1 MATVNEKMTAI
12 ADVIRDKTGGIEP
25 LTLDGIAENIP
36 AVYEAG
42 KKAERNEFWKVLTNN
57 GAKQSY
63 YYTFSEKLWTK
74 DNFKPT
80 CNIVPTEAERTFYYH
95 NRGGVAYDLA
105 QQLEDCGV
113 KLDMSNNTTGSYTFC
128 YAALTRIP
136 EIDQRK
142 SIFTCMFRQNS
153 SNTKLVTID
162 KIICSSN
169 GDQAFTQT
177 FDGCSKLKNV
187 TFEGVIG
194 RTISFSAS
202 PLSVESM
209 KSIISCLKD
218 YSGTENEGTYTVT
231 FSSACKDALDAEGNT
246 SPNGNTWREY
256 ASDLGWNC

>member
-1 MATVNEKMTAI
+1 MN
-12 ADVIRDKTGGIEP
+12 
-25 LTLDGIAENIP
+25 IAENLTTIADNVP
-36 AVYEAG
+36 KVYEAG
-42 KKAERNEFWKVLTNN
+42 KKAEQRNFWKVLTNN

-63 YYTFSEKLWTK
+63 YYTFSERLWTK

-128 YAALTRIP
+128 YAVLTRIP

-187 TFEGVIG
+187 IFEGVIG
-194 RTISFSAS
+194 RTISFSVS
-202 PLSVESM
+202 PLSVASM

-218 YSGTENEGTYTVT
+218 YTGSSEYSYTIT
-231 FSSACKDALDAEGNT
+231 LKSSAFTALEAEGAT
-246 SPNGNTWREY
+246 AEYEGVACTWRELI
-256 ASDLGWNC
+256 DNKKWNLTLA